1 MKTMI
6 CGIPFDIIMREK
18 TSPVDQNY
26 GLMSGKEA
34 RIYLDA
40 KVPKPM
46 REATLVHEWMHAVF
60 ECNGIQHEEVQVAVM
75 ATELYRNGFR
85 VKVEK

>member
-1 MKTMI
+1 MKTII
-6 CGIPFDIIMREK
+6 CGIPFEIVMRER
-18 TSPVDQNY
+18 TLPVDDNY

-34 RIYLDA
+34 RIYLDS
-40 KVPKPM
+40 KIPKPM
-46 REATLVHEWMHAVF
+46 RDATLVHEWMHAVF